1 MNAFNTEHIAVR
13 EIDAGGPGRGYDEFV
28 RYHTVHACGMTCFR
42 TQTALYEPAR
52 NRTMCRECR
61 RSWDGE
67 SKAPR
72 RRSILDRHIPVLEK
86 EAAGIRVTV
95 FACGTQAP
103 AQRAREMEHDP
114 SRTHLCTGC
123 RAGTEGPQED
133 PAYRRAETAREVR
146 RAIKTAVQNP
156 GLPPLV
162 YRMSMG
168 RNGFYRDDGN
178 EAPRG
183 QRILGRAS
191 NLMEM
196 AVRACPWRLRRHFIC
211 ENGEMALRPDD
222 HAVLAESQDPG
233 GTGPGLH
240 ISPEDIR
247 AMLPAA
253 RESVFRAIG
262 ETLEPFGFRLDET
275 GELGQGA
282 RKLAQAPRR
291 REESEQ

>member
-1 MNAFNTEHIAVR
+1 MSAFNTEHIPVR
-13 EIDAGGPGRGYDEFV
+13 EIDAGGPGRGYNESV

-42 TQTALYEPAR
+42 NQAALYEPAR

-67 SKAPR
+67 STSPR
-72 RRSILDRHIPVLEK
+72 RRPSGERHIPVLEK
-86 EAAGIRVTV
+86 EAAGTRVTV
-95 FACGTQAP
+95 FACGIQAP

-168 RNGFYRDDGN
+168 GNGFYRDDGN
-178 EAPRG
+178 EVARG
-183 QRILGRAS
+183 QRILERAS

-196 AVRACPWRLRRHFIC
+196 ALTPCPWRLRRYFIC
-211 ENGEMALRPDD
+211 ENAEIVLRPDG
-222 HAVLAESQDPG
+222 HAVAAESQDPR
-233 GTGPGLH
+233 GTGPGPH
-240 ISPEDIR
+240 IPPEDIR

-253 RESVFRAIG
+253 RESVFRALG

-275 GELGQGA
+275 GELGPGA

-291 REESEQ
+291 REE